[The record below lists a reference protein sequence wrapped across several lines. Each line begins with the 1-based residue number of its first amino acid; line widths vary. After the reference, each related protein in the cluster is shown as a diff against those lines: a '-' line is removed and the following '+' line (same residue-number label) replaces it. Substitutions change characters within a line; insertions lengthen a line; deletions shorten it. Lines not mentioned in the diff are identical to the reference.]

1 MGYFIVQTVKSFNS
15 TQQILDYVQA
25 EDYDTIDKPGI
36 CYAIEHIKKDNG
48 SSHEFK
54 FMFNDQESEDEH
66 NQPSQTRPSF
76 DKFQSTIN
84 QDAYMKYAR
93 EGYNFA

>member
-1 MGYFIVQTVKSFNS
+1 M
-15 TQQILDYVQA
+15 LDYVQA

-36 CYAIEHIKKDNG
+36 CFAIEHIKKDNG

-66 NQPSQTRPSF
+66 N
-76 DKFQSTIN
+76 
-84 QDAYMKYAR
+84 
-93 EGYNFA
+93 